1 MASHKRCMK
10 SDRRWQTRWFRTDVR
25 HTALLFIC
33 GICMHYRRPASTTTT
48 MQKNKIEWNWNRG
61 RTKESKQQQRNLV
74 WNIIN
79 NKKKK
84 KKTTS
89 VVTTNTQKLCNR
101 KSRVN
106 KMWQP
111 FLVRRAKSTN
121 IRLPERSSNNNN
133 IEVNILSKD
142 AMHLRSEKR
151 IRSVS
156 NSGIRPYH
164 KWYVRMD
171 TYKRNALWREYPF
184 IYGISP
190 ARRLINRNE
199 AHNRL
204 DCQWILV
211 FTGCCWNQIHNKQT
225 KTRKNRDGPHPSW
238 QSTDDSRQPT
248 WNGRNNA
255 TTKKC

>member
-10 SDRRWQTRWFRTDVR
+10 SDRRWQTRWFRTDVH

-121 IRLPERSSNNNN
+121 IRLPERSSKT
-133 IEVNILSKD
+133 ITSKWIYYQKMPCICVVKKGFALFPIVAFAHIIND
-142 AMHLRSEKR
+142 MCGWIPISEMHYEEN
-151 IRSVS
+151 IRSYMEF
-156 NSGIRPYH
+156 RQH
-164 KWYVRMD
+164 
-171 TYKRNALWREYPF
+171 
-184 IYGISP
+184 
-190 ARRLINRNE
+190 
-199 AHNRL
+199 
-204 DCQWILV
+204 
-211 FTGCCWNQIHNKQT
+211 
-225 KTRKNRDGPHPSW
+225 DG
-238 QSTDDSRQPT
+238 
-248 WNGRNNA
+248 
-255 TTKKC
+255 